1 MESNAWN
8 GPTPRS
14 AAEGDHIVCPM
25 LENADARCATHLTLA
40 NISSAFA
47 HCADQ
52 YESCPVYRKAIAE
65 LFDHVCQ
72 YGEESVAAGVLVA

>member
-1 MESNAWN
+1 
-8 GPTPRS
+8 
-14 AAEGDHIVCPM
+14 M
-25 LENADARCATHLTLA
+25 LEKSDVRCAAHLTLA

-52 YESCPVYRKAIAE
+52 YEQCPIYQKAIAE

-72 YGEESVAAGVLVA
+72 YSETPAAAGVFAA